1 MRSLISLA
9 LTLMLATPSFA
20 ATPPAKV
27 PAAKTTAAKA
37 APAKPAPAKPATPA
51 KAAPIGPFDARSP
64 ADLVALLNSMGAKA
78 TISKTDDTSVFLQ
91 IETPSYAFNAQYVG
105 CSAKGAACQGLAF
118 SASSAQGRSTLAQ
131 LNSFNQTSITCRVY
145 QDNVGKPHVM
155 YSTMVFASVTREDM
169 RIHIGA
175 WQGCLSTFGLFLSDP
190 IAYLADAP

>member
-1 MRSLISLA
+1 MRSLIPLA
-9 LTLMLATPSFA
+9 VALMLAAPAHA
-20 ATPPAKV
+20 ATPPAK
-27 PAAKTTAAKA
+27 
-37 APAKPAPAKPATPA
+37 APAKPAAPAPKPAPA
-51 KAAPIGPFDARSP
+51 ASRPATAGGFDARNP
-64 ADLVALLNSMGAKA
+64 ANLVALLNGMGAKA

-105 CSAKGAACQGLAF
+105 CTAKGAACQGLAF

-145 QDNVGKPHVM
+145 QDNIGKPHVM
-155 YSTMVFASVTREDM
+155 YSTMVFASDSREDM
-169 RIHIGA
+169 RIHLGV